1 MKVVVLGT
9 RGIPK
14 ILGGVETH
22 CEKLYPRLAQM
33 GCDITL
39 IRRKGYV
46 EKSNEID
53 EYKGVNLIDVFSPK
67 QKSIEALFHSLV
79 GVVRAKRLHPDV
91 LHIHAIGPSLVVP
104 FAKLLRMNVVT
115 THHGPDYDRQKWNRV
130 AKRLLRIGESMG
142 AHFSDRVIVISEV
155 IRNLLE
161 QKYHCTKKLE
171 LIYNGVDMPEKSKQF
186 DYTDSLGLEPQK
198 YMIAVG
204 RFVEEKGFHDLV
216 TAYRKLNTD
225 MKLVLVGDADHES
238 DYSQKLK
245 QMASSA
251 GVVLTGFIKGE
262 QLNQIFSHAGLFILP
277 SYHEGLPIAL
287 LEAMSY
293 NLNVLVSDIPAN
305 MEVDLAE
312 ADYFKVRNIESLV
325 GKLNAKIEVS
335 ESRDF
340 RFLVEEK
347 YNWDEI
353 AKQVLQVYDKMTEQK
368 KKTLQ
373 KKKTFW
379 NLSEN

>member
-14 ILGGVETH
+14 IQGGVETH
-22 CEKLYPRLAQM
+22 CEKLYPRLANL
-33 GCDITL
+33 GCDVTL

-46 EKSNEID
+46 ASDNQIEDYE
-53 EYKGVNLIDVFSPK
+53 GVHLVDVFSPK
-67 QKSIEALFHSLV
+67 QKSIEAIFHSLV
-79 GVVRAKRLHPDV
+79 GVVKAKRLNPDV

-104 FAKLLRMNVVT
+104 FAKMLGMKVVT

-130 AKRLLRIGESMG
+130 AKRLLRVGESMG

-155 IRNLLE
+155 IKELLDK
-161 QKYHCTKKLE
+161 KYHCKEKLD
-171 LIYNGVDMPEKSKQF
+171 LIYNGVDLPEKSKQT
-186 DYTDSLGLEPQK
+186 DYIESLGVEAQK
-198 YMIAVG
+198 YIIAVG
-204 RFVEEKGFHDLV
+204 RFVEEKGFHDLIA
-216 TAYRKLNTD
+216 AYKNITTD

-238 DYSQKLK
+238 IYSEQLK
-245 QMASSA
+245 AMAKDA

-262 QLNQIFSHAGLFILP
+262 KLNQVFSHAGLFVLP

-305 MEVDLAE
+305 AEVKLDAN
-312 ADYFKVRNIESLV
+312 DYFKVGDVENLSEQ
-325 GKLNAKIEVS
+325 LNRKVKNHEQ
-335 ESRDF
+335 RDF
-340 RFLVEEK
+340 VPVVKKK

-353 AKQVLQVYDKMTEQK
+353 AKQVLAVYDKMMRQK
-368 KKTLQ
+368 RKAFWSVKK
-373 KKKTFW
+373 
-379 NLSEN
+379 N

>member
-14 ILGGVETH
+14 IQGGVETH

-33 GCDITL
+33 GCDVTV

-46 EKSNEID
+46 ELSNKIK
-53 EYKGVNLIDVFSPK
+53 EYKGVKLLDVFSPK
-67 QKSIEALFHSLV
+67 QKSLEAICHSIV
-79 GVVRAKRLHPDV
+79 GVVRARRLQPDV

-104 FAKLLRMNVVT
+104 FAKMLGLKVVT

-130 AKRLLRIGESMG
+130 AKRLLRIGESFG
-142 AHFSDRVIVISEV
+142 AHFSDKVIVISEV
-155 IRNLLE
+155 IRELLDK
-161 QKYHCTKKLE
+161 KYHCNEKLE
-171 LIYNGVDMPEKSKQF
+171 LIYNGVDLPRKSAQS
-186 DYTDSLGLEPQK
+186 DYLKSLGLEPQK

-216 TAYRKLNTD
+216 KAYQKVDTEI
-225 MKLVLVGDADHES
+225 KLVLVGDADHES
-238 DYSQKLK
+238 VYSKNLK
-245 QMASSA
+245 EMAESA

-262 QLNQIFSHAGLFILP
+262 QLNQMFTHANLFILP

-305 MEVDLAE
+305 LEVKLNE
-312 ADYFKVRNIESLV
+312 TDYFKTGDVNSLIENLKE
-325 GKLNAKIEVS
+325 KLKENKAPN
-335 ESRDF
+335 F
-340 RFLVEEK
+340 LPLVEQK
-347 YNWDEI
+347 YNWDKI
-353 AKQVLQVYDKMTEQK
+353 AKQVLQVYNKITEEK
-368 KKTLQ
+368 KII
-373 KKKTFW
+373 
-379 NLSEN
+379 S